1 MCKDARLFKHDAT
14 QAVDRLIYDLDK
26 IGPLRTS
33 ILYEPPDHDPTVT
46 IGCNRKVI

>member
-1 MCKDARLFKHDAT
+1 MCKDARLFKQDAT
-14 QAVDRLIYDLDK
+14 RAVDRLIYDLDK

-33 ILYEPPDHDPTVT
+33 ILYESPDHDLMVT